1 MSGKDRNPDAAE
13 TSVPALVRPAAGL
26 DVDPGLLDPFLHTAA
41 VKAFYGHFSFF
52 PGPPGLDGLG
62 EILSHFSKFPYE
74 NLSKT
79 IRHHEA
85 AELEKKLRFP
95 IEVMDGYARHRFG
108 GTCFSLT
115 FFLQTLLAHA
125 GYRCYPVMAD
135 MKWAP
140 NSHCAMIVLL
150 DGRRYLVDPGYLL
163 NRPMEMT
170 LEKPRVHDSEFT
182 GVELVRFG
190 FGDSAV
196 CEVRTFNRTEI
207 KSRYRFRDIPC
218 PDAEFLRHWTDSF
231 GWNSMHGLCLTRAEK
246 GRMVYIHKHYM
257 RESTF
262 EGKRSFKIRNNYHES
277 IRRAFG
283 IEAEMTERALAA
295 LDANMAR
302 ERELGLWKPRE
313 KKIEHG

>member
-1 MSGKDRNPDAAE
+1 MNGKVRTQDAAE
-13 TSVPALVRPAAGL
+13 TSVPALVRPAAEL
-26 DVDPGLLDPFLHTAA
+26 DADPGLLDPFLHTDA
-41 VKAFYGHFSFF
+41 VTVFYRHFSVSA
-52 PGPPGLDGLG
+52 GPPGLEGLE

-74 NLSKT
+74 NLSKI

-85 AELEKKLRFP
+85 AGTAQKLRFP
-95 IEVMDGYARHRFG
+95 IEVMDGYIRHRFG

-115 FFLQTLLAHA
+115 FFLQTLLVHA

-150 DGRRYLVDPGYLL
+150 EGRQYLVDPGYLL

-170 LEKPRVHDSEFT
+170 LDKPRVFDSEFT
-182 GVELVRFG
+182 GVEMVRHG
-190 FGDSAV
+190 FGDSGV
-196 CEVRTFNRTEI
+196 CEVRTFNRTET
-207 KSRYRFRDIPC
+207 KSRYRFRDVPC
-218 PDAEFLRHWTDSF
+218 PAGEFLRHWTDSF

-246 GRMVYIHKHYM
+246 GRMVYIHKYFM

-262 EGKRSFKIRNNYHES
+262 EGKRNFNIRQDYHAR
-277 IRRAFG
+277 IRQAFG
-283 IEAEMTERALAA
+283 IEEEITERALAA

-302 ERELGLWKPRE
+302 ERALGLWKPKE
-313 KKIEHG
+313 KRSNI